1 VVSGRT
7 IVLGSARLELHRVG
21 NGWGCYAVELG
32 RVLGYSKEG
41 RKFLGYFS
49 PSGYLHDRFME
60 GVHIVRH
67 PRVMLTMEGMRLACV
82 LSKSRT
88 ARALLPALATEPAP
102 DMEEDRGPKVR
113 PLASLPKGVSLLAD
127 GIVRVAAEVVRGA
140 RNGDRAMA
148 ELLAEHLRRW
158 QVLPK
163 PLRLEA

>member
-1 VVSGRT
+1 MRSSTR
-7 IVLGSARLELHRVG
+7 
-21 NGWGCYAVELG
+21 C
-32 RVLGYSKEG
+32 
-41 RKFLGYFS
+41 FS
-49 PSGYLHDRFME
+49 PSGYLRDRFIE

-67 PRVMLTMEGMRLACV
+67 PRVMLTMEGMRLACF
-82 LSKSRT
+82 LSKSRS

-102 DMEEDRGPKVR
+102 DMDEDRGPKVR

-158 QVLPK
+158 QVLPE